1 MRSKSVLVVEDD
13 DNSADL
19 LSTFARSEG
28 FVPSIASSL
37 AEARQQLIVHK
48 PGIVLLDLGLPD
60 GSGMDLFSD
69 ENLRGDAEIVLITG
83 NASVETRCRRCAWVL
98 PTT

>member
-28 FVPSIASSL
+28 FVASIASSL

-60 GSGMDLFSD
+60 GSGMDL
-69 ENLRGDAEIVLITG
+69 EA
-83 NASVETRCRRCAWVL
+83 CAWAWPAIPPVV
-98 PTT
+98 PRSAPRSSG